1 MGPQG
6 IGTQAEADV
15 KEPSQS
21 SGVLQFSTAEITNV
35 LEKKNPTNFTF
46 LCQIITKSCL
56 QITNRKKKEELF
68 C

>member
-21 SGVLQFSTAEITNV
+21 SGVLQLSTAKITNV
-35 LEKKNPTNFTF
+35 LEDKKPN
-46 LCQIITKSCL
+46 QI
-56 QITNRKKKEELF
+56 
-68 C
+68 